1 MSLLQSLSEFRFNL
15 ETLDMLNNMGHTE
28 AQATE
33 MMSELGLSLQLVK
46 FILSQRNILNMAL
59 LRLKLYGQQN
69 VDEKTVRTG
78 LSSLQYVGVSQ
89 LLDLLYKSDLPKVKT
104 SSTPPS
110 SPVNNN
116 NQDDNDDNQDDDQE
130 ESHFETFFNDC
141 INMTDDASDVIKMSQ
156 MYDAF
161 TTWFSQFEDEPVP
174 SKDELKTFLSEKL
187 GRQIKATITHI
198 SLK

>member
-28 AQATE
+28 AQSTE

-89 LLDLLYKSDLPKVKT
+89 LLDLLYNSDLPKVKT

-116 NQDDNDDNQDDDQE
+116 HDDDQE

-161 TTWFSQFEDEPVP
+161 NTWFSQFEDEPVP

-187 GRQIKATITHI
+187 GRQIKTTITHV